1 MTKPNH
7 NFRGILY
14 PLIVLVLFAV
24 AVDAADL
31 HGLRI
36 LKDNCF
42 RCHGE
47 EKRKGGLVLS
57 SRAGMMK
64 GGDTGTVVDLG
75 APSDSM
81 LLQLLAKTAD
91 PHMPPKKQL
100 SDDEIEAVKDW
111 IKGGATWDKAVLS
124 KVVLKE
130 VKWGTLAGEHHP
142 VAAVAA
148 SDKYFAAGRGNRI
161 VLYEPADKEPKKLL
175 ELKGHRDVVQSL
187 AFSPTGKQLAS
198 GGFRRIVIWDIPS
211 GKQLKV
217 IDTGLGGRVTGLVF
231 AGKGKFLVAADSLAT
246 RSGALAIFDA
256 NSWKPVKTVPAHTD
270 TIYSLVASRDDKFI
284 ASASADK
291 LAKIWRVEDWKLT
304 GTFEGHSGYVLAT
317 DFSPKGDRIA
327 TTGSDAMIKVWD
339 VKTRKQISEFSDRSS
354 PLAITGLFWRL
365 NPTVEKPK
373 DKDDWIITTS
383 EDGKTRL
390 YTNLVLHEGAQR
402 STGAKMRSWGSVDA
416 ELMSVTYSPAKKQV
430 ITGDSAGGLGIWA
443 AKGKLEKYLK

>member
-1 MTKPNH
+1 VTKPND
-7 NFRGILY
+7 NCRGILY

-36 LKDNCF
+36 LRDNCF

-57 SRAGMMK
+57 SRAEMMK

-111 IKGGATWDKAVLS
+111 IKGGAAWDKAALTDGA
-124 KVVLKE
+124 LKE
-130 VKWGTLAGEHHP
+130 VNWGTLATAYQP
-142 VAAVAA
+142 IAAVAA
-148 SDKYFAAGRGNRI
+148 SDKYFAAGRGNRV

-187 AFSPTGKQLAS
+187 AWSPDGKRLAS

-217 IDTGLGGRVTGLVF
+217 IETGLRGRVTALVF
-231 AGKGKFLVAADSLAT
+231 AGKGRFLAAADSRAT
-246 RSGALAIFDA
+246 RSGTLTIFNAD
-256 NSWKPVKTVPAHTD
+256 NWKPVKTDPAHTD
-270 TIYSLVASRDDKFI
+270 TIYSLVVSRDDKFI

-291 LAKIWRVEDWKLT
+291 LARIWRVSDWKRT
-304 GTFEGHSGYVLAT
+304 GTFEGHTGYVLAL
-317 DFSPKGDRIA
+317 DFNPKGDRIA
-327 TTGSDAMIKVWD
+327 TAGADAMVKVWD
-339 VKTRKQISEFSDRSS
+339 VKTRKQISEFSA
-354 PLAITGLFWRL
+354 PKAITGLFWRL
-365 NPTVEKPK
+365 NPTLEKPK
-373 DKDDWIITTS
+373 DKDDWIITTC
-383 EDGKTRL
+383 EDGYTRL
-390 YTNLVLHEGAQR
+390 FTDLVLHEGAQR
-402 STGAKMRSWGSVDA
+402 STGAKARSWGSVDA